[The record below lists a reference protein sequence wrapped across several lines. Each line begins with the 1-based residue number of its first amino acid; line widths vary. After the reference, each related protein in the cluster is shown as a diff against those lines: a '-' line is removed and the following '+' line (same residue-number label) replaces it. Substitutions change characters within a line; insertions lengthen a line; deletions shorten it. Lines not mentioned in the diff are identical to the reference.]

1 MTRYLA
7 VLAVVAC
14 GAAACT
20 PTPQMVAPTPPDVRA
35 RIHHLGIL
43 GPPSLRLTYE
53 EPTPGAGAGY
63 RQGMEECGAAAVT
76 GGVIGMTVGLLGC
89 VTIGG
94 LIGAVANVSETEVA
108 EARAGLER
116 IHRENSF
123 REGLR
128 GDLAR
133 LLAREAPQYA
143 VALLAPDGTDP
154 LGAPVDTVLA
164 LTDPNASLLPCSRS
178 STTAGKSVTLYAW
191 VDAELLRAADRAVLR
206 RARIEY
212 WGETFAFT
220 DWGAT
225 GGERLALGLA
235 NAQRSLAEQLAQ
247 SFFLAERPTAMTW
260 PFCKNQPWR
269 KRLERPWR
277 KRWER

>member
-20 PTPQMVAPTPPDVRA
+20 PTRQMVAPTPPDVRA
-35 RIHHLGIL
+35 RIHHIGIL
-43 GPPSLRLTYE
+43 GPPSLQLTYG

-63 RQGMEECGAAAVT
+63 RQGVEDCFSGT
-76 GGVIGMTVGLLGC
+76 LGKGGFLGIIVSLVGC
-89 VTIGG
+89 PTIGG
-94 LIGAVANVSETEVA
+94 LVGGVANASEAEVA

-116 IHRENSF
+116 IHRENAF

-133 LLAREAPQYA
+133 LLAWEAPQYA

-164 LTDPNASLLPCSRS
+164 LTDPNASLLQCSRR
-178 STTAGKSVTLYAW
+178 STTAGESVTLYAW
-191 VDAELLRAADRAVLR
+191 VDAELRRAADRAVLR

-225 GGERLALGLA
+225 GGARLALGLA

-247 SFFLAERPTAMTW
+247 SFFLAERPTPMTW

-269 KRLERPWR
+269 KR
-277 KRWER
+277 WER